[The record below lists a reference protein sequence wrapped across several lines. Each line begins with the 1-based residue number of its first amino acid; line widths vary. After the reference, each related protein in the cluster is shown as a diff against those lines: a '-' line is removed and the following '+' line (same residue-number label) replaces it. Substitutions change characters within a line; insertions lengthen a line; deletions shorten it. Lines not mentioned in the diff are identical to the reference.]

1 MPHEHHDTAG
11 NHAGQSAPLI
21 AALPEQRQQNNGSEG
36 CAEAC
41 PGEGHDA
48 EHGAVG
54 IAGDKHANHRDNDHG
69 NACHP
74 HGRLLGHLDAEQTAQ
89 QVLRHAGGS
98 CQQLAVCGGHGAG
111 QNTCQHQTGHQC
123 KAYTLLA
130 QQICNLNDSGLRLG
144 LRTEGHDGICL
155 RHGVSHNTD
164 HDSDGHGNNHP
175 DRGDTAGNLDLF
187 GVLDAHEAQQDVGHT
202 EVAQTPGHGG
212 NDGQESI
219 VADLSGGH
227 IAQFGQA
234 QIARHIVGIVAHS
247 RPTAGRLDAEHQ
259 NDDQRQRH
267 DDGLNQVGGGHRQET
282 AQNGVDDD
290 NCGTDQHG
298 SRVVKA
304 EQAVEQLTD
313 GGKAGSGVGDE
324 EYDNDK
330 GANAAQE
337 LPVVRKA
344 LGNELRYGDG
354 VDLGG
359 VNA

>member
-1 MPHEHHDTAG
+1 M
-11 NHAGQSAPLI
+11 
-21 AALPEQRQQNNGSEG
+21 R
-36 CAEAC
+36 
-41 PGEGHDA
+41 
-48 EHGAVG
+48 
-54 IAGDKHANHRDNDHG
+54 
-69 NACHP
+69 
-74 HGRLLGHLDAEQTAQ
+74 
-89 QVLRHAGGS
+89 
-98 CQQLAVCGGHGAG
+98 
-111 QNTCQHQTGHQC
+111 
-123 KAYTLLA
+123 
-130 QQICNLNDSGLRLG
+130 
-144 LRTEGHDGICL
+144 
-155 RHGVSHNTD
+155 
-164 HDSDGHGNNHP
+164 
-175 DRGDTAGNLDLF
+175 
-187 GVLDAHEAQQDVGHT
+187 HT

-234 QIARHIVGIVAHS
+234 QIACHIVGIVAHS

-330 GANAAQE
+330 GANTAQK

-359 VNA
+359 VNAQTLGHQQPVQICTHSQTDGRPGSVGHAGNVSHAGQTHQQPGTHVAGLGTHGRHNGVQTAAAQIEVGGIAGAAAGIKDTHHHHHAQIRDDGNNDTNISRVKHVIISPVLMLIR